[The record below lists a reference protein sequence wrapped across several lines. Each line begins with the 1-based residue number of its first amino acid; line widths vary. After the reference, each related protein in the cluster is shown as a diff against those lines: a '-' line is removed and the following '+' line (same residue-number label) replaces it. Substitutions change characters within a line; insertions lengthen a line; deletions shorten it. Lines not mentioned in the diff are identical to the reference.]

1 MEAITTVERTAAL
14 PKGCSRIQDTE
25 ITFHDPPPMAG
36 ALRVHPALG
45 DNLWD
50 MFEIDVQ
57 KPDSVYS
64 NLREYV
70 SLC

>member
-50 MFEIDVQ
+50 IFEVDVQ
-57 KPDSVYS
+57 KPNSVYS

-70 SLC
+70 RLC